1 MTRKY
6 EVRVQQKH
14 VDFYHVEADSPES
27 AQQQVLTGVCSGI
40 LGNVSLENS
49 IKFTPIFDYAMELEP
64 IEQQLAAEKA
74 SESLIKQWWK

>member
-6 EVRVQQKH
+6 EVRVTQKH

-40 LGNVSLENS
+40 LGNVSLEDT
-49 IKFTPIFDYAMELEP
+49 IKYKPIFDYAMELE
-64 IEQQLAAEKA
+64 LND
-74 SESLIKQWWK
+74 